1 MKSPLLAR
9 LFIASL
15 ALAQPLN
22 AVETAWLNSNNYI
35 GGAVRA
41 PVTRTDGTGAGKGVT
56 AQLVRILPNGSITP
70 LLPLTNFRLAPVDAT
85 AYVNAIAVA
94 VPGVEPFEVLTL
106 RMRAWEGQTFESAIA
121 RGESKDFFI
130 TLGGNPSVQGPIYLV
145 GLDGFKLE
153 PNRILVTLSSP
164 RMNENGFTF
173 DVRALP
179 GTRIRIES
187 STNLIDWQAVSIF
200 TVVAA
205 LTQISQSAT
214 SEYRFYRAVVE

>member
-1 MKSPLLAR
+1 MKSSLLAR

-22 AVETAWLNSNNYI
+22 AFETAWLNFNNYI

-56 AQLVRILPNGSITP
+56 AQLVRVLPNGSITP
-70 LLPLTNFRLAPVDAT
+70 LLPVTNFRLAPVDAT
-85 AYVNAIAVA
+85 GYVNAIAVA
-94 VPGVEPFEVLTL
+94 VPRGEPFEALTL
-106 RMRAWEGQTFESAIA
+106 RMRAWEGQTFESATS

-153 PNRILVTLSSP
+153 PYRILVTLSSP
-164 RMNENGFTF
+164 RINENGFMF
-173 DVRALP
+173 DLRALP

-187 STNLIDWQAVSIF
+187 STSLIDWQAVSTL
-200 TVVAA
+200 TVTDG
-205 LTQISQSAT
+205 LTQISNAAT
-214 SEYRFYRAVVE
+214 SDYRYYRAVVE